1 MAFEKIAGRKTTTYN
16 AAGDWYIDV
25 VETPDEFEAWIWME
39 PYGHKSFMWGQP
51 KEQSYGIVTRKEFMD
66 MVKVSWID
74 YVGGYIDE
82 VNDLEQAATDRIDT
96 LMGKNAG

>member
-1 MAFEKIAGRKTTTYN
+1 MAFEKITLRKTITYN
-16 AAGDWYIDV
+16 ADGDWYIDV

-39 PYGHKSFMWGQP
+39 PYSHKSYMWGRP

-66 MVKVSWID
+66 MVKASWID

-82 VNDLEQAATDRIDT
+82 INDLEQAATDRINA
-96 LMGKNAG
+96 LMGENAE